1 MMPSA
6 SGGDFASWDDDLLLE
21 WEPYEFT
28 TERAWDEDAAVSAE
42 RVRDVL
48 VVGDIHGN
56 VKHLGAA
63 VDQTVDLGV
72 DAIVQVGDFWLS
84 DRQGELH
91 RSEEA
96 RFMWEAHGSPVPV
109 VVLDGNHE
117 DWPTLTR
124 YSATDAAQAAYS
136 SRRPLH
142 LGGSVWW
149 AWRGSTWTWDGMRCA
164 ALGGAVSPDRR
175 DRAVRHWRWPEEGT
189 TRADLDRLLA
199 HVGIDHGCSL
209 DVLFTHDAPGQVLGL
224 KGGMP
229 NVPQETLDAISD
241 SRRLLAEAVDAT
253 RPRLVIHGHWHR
265 SHRERIGAA
274 IESVGLANDGHRD
287 HLARL
292 TADPEPRVDYLN

>member
-1 MMPSA
+1 MSSA
-6 SGGDFASWDDDLLLE
+6 DGVDNLAIEQLFTWV
-21 WEPYEFT
+21 PYEFT
-28 TERAWDEDAAVSAE
+28 TERAWDDDEQLSAE
-42 RVRDVL
+42 QVRDVL

-56 VKHLGAA
+56 VQNLGAA
-63 VDQTVDLGV
+63 VDRAVDLGV

-84 DRQGELH
+84 DRHSNLH
-91 RSEEA
+91 RSRQA

-124 YSATDAAQAAYS
+124 YSKTDSAQAAYA

-149 AWRGSTWTWDGMRCA
+149 AWRGSTWSWSGMRCA
-164 ALGGAVSPDRR
+164 ALGGAVAPDRR
-175 DRAVRHWRWPEEGT
+175 HRRVAAWRWPEEGT
-189 TRADLDRLLA
+189 TRDDLDRLLA
-199 HVGIDHGCSL
+199 NVGIDHGGSL
-209 DVLFTHDAPGQVLGL
+209 EVLFTHDAPGQVLGL

-229 NVPQETLDAISD
+229 NVPQETQDAISD
-241 SRRLLAEAVDAT
+241 SRQLLAEAVESI

-265 SHRERIGAA
+265 SHSEQIGAA
-274 IESVGLANDGHRD
+274 TESVGLANDGHRN

-292 TADPEPRVDYLN
+292 TADPEPRVDYLS